1 MGLSPLLDPKNP
13 YIRGDTAGGRGY
25 PHHIGRYRGVVHI
38 FMVYS
43 PLSSDIYYIPI
54 ALPTIVSTNIQITNT
69 MKALKGFS
77 MWVYMFGF
85 ILETK

>member
-1 MGLSPLLDPKNP
+1 MW
-13 YIRGDTAGGRGY
+13 GG
-25 PHHIGRYRGVVHI
+25 VHNTV
-38 FMVYS
+38 VYS

-54 ALPTIVSTNIQITNT
+54 ALPTKVNTKIQITNRA
-69 MKALKGFS
+69 KALKGFS